1 MAPCVEEVCVYE
13 ERLAVGWRALV
24 DQPVSFP
31 FGHGLSYTR
40 FLYTWLATP
49 QRHAASGE
57 VRLGLEPEP
66 LTRTRTRTLTRTRTR
81 TLTLTL
87 TLTIALTLSLTL
99 TRPDPNP
106 A

>member
-1 MAPCVEEVCVYE
+1 MLLGEVNPSGRLPLTLPRAEADVVAPCVEEVCVYE

-57 VRLGLEPEP
+57 VRLGL
-66 LTRTRTRTLTRTRTR
+66 
-81 TLTLTL
+81 
-87 TLTIALTLSLTL
+87 
-99 TRPDPNP
+99 
-106 A
+106 

>member
-1 MAPCVEEVCVYE
+1 MYD

-57 VRLGLEPEP
+57 VRLGLLPEP
-66 LTRTRTRTLTRTRTR
+66 LTRTLDPNPNPNPNPNPD
-81 TLTLTL
+81 
-87 TLTIALTLSLTL
+87 
-99 TRPDPNP
+99 PDPNSDHNPNPNPDPEP
-106 A
+106 AQP